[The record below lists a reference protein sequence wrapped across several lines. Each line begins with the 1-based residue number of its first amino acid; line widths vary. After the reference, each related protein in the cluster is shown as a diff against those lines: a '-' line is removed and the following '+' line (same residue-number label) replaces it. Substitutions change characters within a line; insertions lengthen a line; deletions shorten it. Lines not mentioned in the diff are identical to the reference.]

1 MNKIRF
7 IQTDMRALWF
17 IHPSGIKK
25 YYPTPASYQ
34 RLEQQVVELR
44 RELLIISIL
53 QLGGDQTKGEM
64 K

>member
-25 YYPTPASYQ
+25 YYPSPASYQ
-34 RLEQQVVELR
+34 RLERAKKSMGWQERHFDYYQG
-44 RELLIISIL
+44 LIEPIPA
-53 QLGGDQTKGEM
+53 
-64 K
+64 